1 MDATQ
6 TTIPLEDASFFPPG
20 GGTVIID
27 NEMIQYTG
35 ITGDTLTGCTRSAP
49 LTNFAAGATRTYT
62 AGVAAEHTARTGVIL
77 ISNTITPI
85 ISHWGS
91 AFQTDGG
98 FDSDRGYIF
107 SYTST
112 GNVISSTRNTVFM
125 LRLAPSVSNA
135 IVGDLGERELL
146 NRAQLLLEGI
156 EITSDGVDGSGN
168 PIVGGI
174 VVEGILNP
182 QNYPLDPGDVGWSPL
197 TGAAAGGQPSFAQ
210 VAPGGS
216 VVWSTGETQVLRN
229 ATTTAEMTNDLVAS
243 YNRNNTN
250 YHFFT
255 NASWNLVS
263 SEVSTGNTV
272 TATSNAQS
280 GSSDFPDG
288 TTITDIYEYYNPKL
302 MRFSNRNTATISNGE
317 TVTVSINPTGAL
329 DKTNY
334 LYFTKASWEAT
345 GAIAGTEVSDSK
357 FPGGTYVSG
366 VQGPST
372 YGGVEYYRV
381 TFTQSSLQNIT
392 AGTTVS
398 FLFGQPPYALPGETV
413 FSFIATPGEQSSLM
427 LGTLKELTN
436 TTLGGRGTFPNGP
449 DVLAINV
456 YKASGASTNANII
469 IRWGEAQA

>member
-1 MDATQ
+1 
-6 TTIPLEDASFFPPG
+6 
-20 GGTVIID
+20 
-27 NEMIQYTG
+27 MIQYTG
-35 ITGDTLTGCTRSAP
+35 INGDTLTGCTRAAP

-62 AGVAAEHTARTGVIL
+62 AGVAATHTSRTGVIL

-112 GNVISSTRNTVFM
+112 ANTISTTRNTVFM

-156 EITSDGVDGSGN
+156 EITSDGTDASNN
-168 PIVGGI
+168 PITGGI

-182 QNYPLDPGDVGWSPL
+182 QNYPLDPGDVGWASL

-210 VAPGGS
+210 IAPGGS
-216 VVWSTGETQVLRN
+216 VVWSTGATQIIKN
-229 ATTTAEMTNDLVAS
+229 ATTVAEMTLDVTSAYS
-243 YNRNNTN
+243 RNNTN
-250 YHFFT
+250 YHFIT
-255 NASWNLVS
+255 SGSYNTADNSGLQ
-263 SEVSTGNTV
+263 TGLTV
-272 TATSNAQS
+272 TATGN
-280 GSSDFPDG
+280 GSPSDFPTG
-288 TTITDIYEYYNPKL
+288 TTLAQIYSYYNPPL
-302 MRFSNRNTATISNGE
+302 LRFNNRNSGGQISSNETI
-317 TVTVSINPTGAL
+317 TMSINPGGNL
-329 DKTNY
+329 DRTNF
-334 LYFTKASWEAT
+334 LYFTKTSWEST
-345 GAIAGTEVSDSK
+345 GAIAGTEISDSK

-366 VQGPST
+366 VQGPLNF
-372 YGGVEYYRV
+372 GGVEYYRI
-381 TFTQSSLQNIT
+381 TFTQNSNTNIT
-392 AGTTVS
+392 AGSTVG
-398 FLFGQPPYALPGETV
+398 FLFGQPPYAQPGETV

-456 YKASGASTNANII
+456 YKAEGVDTKANII
-469 IRWGEAQA
+469 LRWGEAQA